1 MDKIS
6 KKKFIKFQKD
16 HIENADPGI
25 TRHFLGFGPDLMAVK
40 VWFEEG
46 AIGVEHKH
54 HHAQVSYVESGE
66 FKVTIDGETQH
77 LKAGDSFYVDPHN
90 LHGAVCIKKGVLIDM
105 FTPCRED
112 FLNGEGY
119 EIK

>member
-46 AIGVEHKH
+46 AIGVE
-54 HHAQVSYVESGE
+54 A
-66 FKVTIDGETQH
+66 
-77 LKAGDSFYVDPHN
+77 
-90 LHGAVCIKKGVLIDM
+90 
-105 FTPCRED
+105 
-112 FLNGEGY
+112 
-119 EIK
+119 